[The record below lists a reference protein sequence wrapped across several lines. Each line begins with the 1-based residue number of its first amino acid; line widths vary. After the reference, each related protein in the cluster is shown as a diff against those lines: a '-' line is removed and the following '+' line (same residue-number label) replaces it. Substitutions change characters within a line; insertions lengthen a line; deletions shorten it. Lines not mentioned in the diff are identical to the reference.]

1 MRHGVTAAL
10 RPSPHRGRD
19 RPRREMIRDLFE
31 EDVGDRR
38 LAPEAKLRGG
48 FVRRLEAASDERPD
62 SMHRVE

>member
-1 MRHGVTAAL
+1 
-10 RPSPHRGRD
+10 
-19 RPRREMIRDLFE
+19 MIRDLFE

-38 LAPEAKLRGG
+38 LAPEAKLLGG